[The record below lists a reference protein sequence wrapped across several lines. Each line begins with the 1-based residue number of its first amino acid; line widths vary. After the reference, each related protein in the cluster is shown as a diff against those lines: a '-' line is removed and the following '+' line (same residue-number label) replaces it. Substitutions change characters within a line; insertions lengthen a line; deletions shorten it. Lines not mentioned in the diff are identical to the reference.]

1 MDTIEEEDVDGQGN
15 GDTDDVLLFI
25 EYKYC
30 TVCHVEQPLRSKHC
44 KECDHC
50 VATFDHYCPWIG
62 NCVGER
68 NRANFYWYLV
78 AQLF

>member
-1 MDTIEEEDVDGQGN
+1 MDTIEEEVDAVDGQGN
-15 GDTDDVLLFI
+15 NGDTDEVLLFI

-44 KECDHC
+44 KKCDHC
-50 VATFDHYCPWIG
+50 VATFDHHCPWIG

-68 NRANFYWYLV
+68 NRSIFFWYLV
-78 AQLF
+78 V